1 MNMMISPE
9 GYVESELK
17 GKTPDKVLKK
27 IRGLQ
32 REMSYI
38 KNINENGTCDIIC
51 PSPQVQIDVMRD

>member
-1 MNMMISPE
+1 MMISPD

-17 GKTPDKVLKK
+17 GKTPDQVLRK

-38 KNINENGTCDIIC
+38 KNINEVSVKTLALTKT
-51 PSPQVQIDVMRD
+51 